1 MAELVQTPPVGD
13 GNLEPYSFS
22 HVIFHNVAQAYPP
35 DTHLECRYTLTQH
48 IQPHSKDWVG
58 IFKVGWRT
66 PRDYFTFLW
75 APVPSSTQTSLGS
88 EQHLI
93 FQAYYLPKDDGEF
106 YQLCYVTSNGEI
118 RGASTPF
125 QFRNSSESDELF
137 TLETE
142 GESDILVVTSKAA
155 QLKNSLE
162 EMQRQYKELSQAKS
176 DMEAEVTGMNEKIKQ
191 LSEELDGRRKEDCAL
206 QSRYTELEQSKQALD
221 SGLVQH
227 KRQLEESAVRV
238 QQLEG
243 DLETLAKKMLDK
255 EMELDGCKDSI
266 KKLTAEKQQLETEL
280 KNEREEK
287 NLFMTHIK
295 ETDLENKQ
303 LNTNLKAAQAE
314 VGEKNNA
321 ISELTEEIS
330 RLQQSAA
337 HRERSLCGAAG
348 AVSSKPEE
356 LGVVRELLRRTEDQL
371 ANSEQKLKLLQGEL
385 LDATSTRDKM
395 MASLYQERTSSEELR
410 TLVTQME
417 NKNVEGLR
425 EDSPGYD
432 ELRKENEDLKL
443 RLQMGAEHYKEKF
456 KECMRLQKEL
466 TKAKQQWDEQVEAPA
481 VVSME
486 TQKSPPASEMKENLG
501 GELSS
506 RAMEKLAEKTDKCKK
521 YKEMFKKEK
530 ENRER
535 LEEELQKLQRS
546 IEEEKRATEV
556 LSDKLAR
563 EQANMQDQLS
573 TKALELK
580 DVWSALEKI
589 KKEKEDLLT
598 KFTHEKE
605 DKQLLEEKVMRM
617 ETFFNEQQQTK
628 QEISRQQQE
637 KDFAIYELQNTLKEL
652 TDEIDAHK
660 MQLHER
666 DGKID
671 ELVATVTDLKLV
683 REEYLKKFAFLE
695 EKCDTGQGGAS
706 GGKRKLAAHGCAAI
720 FAKDEHF
727 DIVFSSAPMRLQ
739 AESLPLCWLSGVPG
753 TRAVKCYVFSGM
765 LGNCGICNPWL
776 HKPVV
781 STGPYPHHVVKNQ
794 PFRRDYRNEQNVD
807 GNQLQQEPEPLSFET
822 MRKRC
827 PICEIN
833 FPPDYNQGDFE
844 EHVQSHWKECPLC
857 KNQYPPDMDQQKF
870 EEHVQSHL
878 DGGRVHPDDT
888 IF

>member
-1 MAELVQTPPVGD
+1 M
-13 GNLEPYSFS
+13 
-22 HVIFHNVAQAYPP
+22 
-35 DTHLECRYTLTQH
+35 
-48 IQPHSKDWVG
+48 
-58 IFKVGWRT
+58 
-66 PRDYFTFLW
+66 
-75 APVPSSTQTSLGS
+75 
-88 EQHLI
+88 
-93 FQAYYLPKDDGEF
+93 
-106 YQLCYVTSNGEI
+106 
-118 RGASTPF
+118 
-125 QFRNSSESDELF
+125 
-137 TLETE
+137 
-142 GESDILVVTSKAA
+142 
-155 QLKNSLE
+155 E
-162 EMQRQYKELSQAKS
+162 EVQRQYKELSKAKS
-176 DMEAEVTGMNEKIKQ
+176 DLETEVTGMNEKMKQ

-287 NLFMTHIK
+287 NIFMTHIK

-303 LNTNLKAAQAE
+303 LITNLQAAQAE
-314 VGEKNNA
+314 VGKKNNA

-348 AVSSKPEE
+348 AESSKPEKE

-371 ANSEQKLKLLQGEL
+371 ANSEQKLKLLQWEL

-410 TLVTQME
+410 KGQVSAHFDCKEPGTHDIDNGLYKIIDSGKME

-425 EDSPGYD
+425 EDSPDYD

-443 RLQMGAEHYKEKF
+443 RLQMGADHYKDKF

-466 TKAKQQWDEQVEAPA
+466 TKAKQQWLKHFSALDPA
-481 VVSME
+481 ALHASL
-486 TQKSPPASEMKENLG
+486 SPLPFLLSAASEMKEKLG

-563 EQANMQDQLS
+563 EQANMQDQIS

-580 DVWSALEKI
+580 DVRSALEKI

-598 KFTHEKE
+598 KFTGDFNTQHEKE
-605 DKQLLEEKVMRM
+605 DKQLLEEKLRVG
-617 ETFFNEQQQTK
+617 FPVPPK
-628 QEISRQQQE
+628 
-637 KDFAIYELQNTLKEL
+637 KDFWNTN
-652 TDEIDAHK
+652 
-660 MQLHER
+660 
-666 DGKID
+666 
-671 ELVATVTDLKLV
+671 LVIHQMKKL
-683 REEYLKKFAFLE
+683 AFLE
-695 EKCDTGQGGAS
+695 EKCDTGQGDAS
-706 GGKRKLAAHGCAAI
+706 GVLSSSSLSPLPPQCVNPPIYPPGL
-720 FAKDEHF
+720 FYVQHF
-727 DIVFSSAPMRLQ
+727 ND
-739 AESLPLCWLSGVPG
+739 LCRGGGVVENEECHN
-753 TRAVKCYVFSGM
+753 TQNK
-765 LGNCGICNPWL
+765 W
-776 HKPVV
+776 
-781 STGPYPHHVVKNQ
+781 STQ
-794 PFRRDYRNEQNVD
+794 R
-807 GNQLQQEPEPLSFET
+807 PEPNEVFKYVGQTPQCCRIIPPLEK

-827 PICEIN
+827 PICEMN
-833 FPPDYNQGDFE
+833 FPPDYDQRDFE

-878 DGGRVHPDDT
+878 DDRRVHPDDT

>member
-13 GNLEPYSFS
+13 CNKEPYSFS

-75 APVPSSTQTSLGS
+75 APVPSSTQSSLGS

-155 QLKNSLE
+155 HLKNSLE
-162 EMQRQYKELSQAKS
+162 EVQRQYKELSKAKS
-176 DMEAEVTGMNEKIKQ
+176 DLETEVTGMNEKMKQ

-303 LNTNLKAAQAE
+303 LITNLQAAQAE
-314 VGEKNNA
+314 VGKKNNA

-348 AVSSKPEE
+348 AESSKPEKE

-371 ANSEQKLKLLQGEL
+371 ANSEQKLKLLQWEL

-425 EDSPGYD
+425 EDSPDYD

-443 RLQMGAEHYKEKF
+443 RLQMGADHYKDKF

-466 TKAKQQWDEQVEAPA
+466 TKAKQQWDEQVEVPA

-486 TQKSPPASEMKENLG
+486 TQKSPPASEMKEKLG

-563 EQANMQDQLS
+563 EQANMQDQIS

-580 DVWSALEKI
+580 DVRSALEKI

-617 ETFFNEQQQTK
+617 ETFFNEQQQNK

-671 ELVATVTDLKLV
+671 ELVATVTDLKLG
-683 REEYLKKFAFLE
+683 RDEYLKKLAFLE
-695 EKCDTGQGGAS
+695 EKCDTGQGDAS
-706 GGKRKLAAHGCAAI
+706 G
-720 FAKDEHF
+720 
-727 DIVFSSAPMRLQ
+727 
-739 AESLPLCWLSGVPG
+739 
-753 TRAVKCYVFSGM
+753 GM

-807 GNQLQQEPEPLSFET
+807 GGQLRQEPESFSFEM

-827 PICEIN
+827 PICEMN
-833 FPPDYNQGDFE
+833 FPPDYDQRDFE

-878 DGGRVHPDDT
+878 DDRRVHPDDT

>member
-13 GNLEPYSFS
+13 GNHEPYSFS

-48 IQPHSKDWVG
+48 IQPHSKDWIG

-162 EMQRQYKELSQAKS
+162 EVQRQYKELSQAKS

-206 QSRYTELEQSKQALD
+206 QSRYTELEQSKQAVD

-348 AVSSKPEE
+348 AGSSKPE

-385 LDATSTRDKM
+385 LDATSTRDKI

-466 TKAKQQWDEQVEAPA
+466 TKAKQQWVQSTTGRLRAERDKTHFMCVLLAA
-481 VVSME
+481 LHASLF
-486 TQKSPPASEMKENLG
+486 PPPPLSLSAASEMKENLG

-530 ENRER
+530 ESRER

-580 DVWSALEKI
+580 DVRSALEKI

-598 KFTHEKE
+598 KFTVVPAHSWGSVKE
-605 DKQLLEEKVMRM
+605 AWGPGVSCRGGGGTPCAVYHSEADGWLAPCYEMCPSLGAPQGRY
-617 ETFFNEQQQTK
+617 
-628 QEISRQQQE
+628 SRV
-637 KDFAIYELQNTLKEL
+637 NPW
-652 TDEIDAHK
+652 
-660 MQLHER
+660 
-666 DGKID
+666 
-671 ELVATVTDLKLV
+671 
-683 REEYLKKFAFLE
+683 
-695 EKCDTGQGGAS
+695 
-706 GGKRKLAAHGCAAI
+706 CAA
-720 FAKDEHF
+720 ALP
-727 DIVFSSAPMRLQ
+727 SASHPRRL
-739 AESLPLCWLSGVPG
+739 
-753 TRAVKCYVFSGM
+753 F
-765 LGNCGICNPWL
+765 INPR
-776 HKPVV
+776 
-781 STGPYPHHVVKNQ
+781 STQ
-794 PFRRDYRNEQNVD
+794 T
-807 GNQLQQEPEPLSFET
+807 S

-833 FPPDYNQGDFE
+833 FPPEYDQGDFE

-878 DGGRVHPDDT
+878 DDGRVHPDDT